1 MLRQDDL
8 TADFSNLLP
17 DDAGAAR
24 LMLERDLAATLRP
37 ARDYFE
43 DRVELLRQ
51 WVEHRQSVIGEQ
63 WLLGL
68 IDYSRAATLFS
79 VLAEA
84 VVATVLPL
92 VTTTLSYNQGRVLTG
107 RFVVVA
113 LGKLGSREMTIQSD
127 LDLLFIYDTPD
138 WVEETDGP
146 EPAATTAYY
155 AKLAQRLI
163 AALTVSTG
171 SGALFEVDMRLRPFG
186 ESGPIASS
194 LKAFTRYYRQD
205 AWTWELAALSRARVI
220 AGDPDLAEAVTG
232 EIRAV
237 LTRPHERDVI
247 IADLADMRERIDRQ
261 HPSTVEWDCKHRR
274 GGLIDIEFIVQAF
287 QLINAADKPEVLATS
302 TADALDLL
310 GKHNCLPAEVVADL
324 QSSLTFWQGLQG
336 LMRVT
341 EDRAGLTKP
350 SSQLFDKVLLDLTGL
365 DDRHARQEKVR
376 QASAAVMRHYDALLG
391 PARRSN

>member
-17 DDAGAAR
+17 DDAEAAR
-24 LMLERDLAATLRP
+24 LTLERDLAATLRP

-51 WVEHRQSVIGEQ
+51 WVMHRHSVIGEQ

-92 VTTTLSYNQGRVLTG
+92 VTTALSYNQGRVLAG

-127 LDLLFIYDTPD
+127 LDLLFIYETPD

-155 AKLAQRLI
+155 AKLGQRLI
-163 AALTVSTG
+163 AALSVMTG
-171 SGALFEVDMRLRPFG
+171 SGSLFHVDMRLRPFG
-186 ESGPIASS
+186 DSGPIASS
-194 LKAFTRYYRQD
+194 LRAFKRYYRDD

-220 AGDPDLAEAVTG
+220 AGDLDLAATVTN
-232 EIRAV
+232 EIRAI
-237 LTRPHERDVI
+237 LTQPRAGDVI
-247 IADLADMRERIDRQ
+247 LADLADMRERIDRQ
-261 HPSTVEWDCKHRR
+261 HPATVEWDCKHRR
-274 GGLIDIEFIVQAF
+274 GGLIDIEFIAQAL
-287 QLINAADKPEVLATS
+287 QLINAAKRPDVLARSTS
-302 TADALDLL
+302 DALARL
-310 GKHNCLPAEVVADL
+310 GEQHCLPAEVLADL
-324 QSSLTFWQGLQG
+324 QASLTFWQSLQG

-341 EDRAGLTKP
+341 QDRAGLSKP
-350 SSQLFDKVLLDLTGL
+350 SLQLFDKVLMDLTGL
-365 DDRHARQEKVR
+365 DDRDARRERVR
-376 QASAAVMRHYDALLG
+376 ATAETVTKHYAELIG
-391 PARRSN
+391 VARRSN